1 LRLQN
6 YLFFFIRQNFIAF
19 SFPFFSSLRCVF
31 RKKCYLCGWKQ
42 NLEIRKSY

>member
-19 SFPFFSSLRCVF
+19 SFPFFR
-31 RKKCYLCGWKQ
+31 LCGAFS
-42 NLEIRKSY
+42 EKSVIFAAENRI